1 MSNAINQAGVAGLCA
16 TVLAAAAI
24 GVAGMPPNADASA
37 ADLQAFVSTHK
48 GGIVLSFVLYQL
60 TLPFVFVFFAGL
72 AKTVA
77 GSSDE
82 ASALAWGGFAGGVGL
97 QLVALAG
104 ALPFVA
110 AAWRGADDAVLRV
123 AYDTNLLALYPLTAG
138 LSIASVLLPTAAG
151 LLTRALPVW
160 TAVPA
165 AIVVAANVAELAGL
179 LFFESGPMAL
189 GVAPGAVAVPAWTL
203 WLAAVSIGLLRRYR
217 PS

>member
-1 MSNAINQAGVAGLCA
+1 MSNAVKQAGVAGLCA

-24 GVAGMPPNADASA
+24 AVAGMPPDADASA
-37 ADLQAFVSTHK
+37 ADLQAFVSAHK

-60 TLPFVFVFFAGL
+60 ALPFVFVFFAGL

-77 GSSDE
+77 GSGDE

-151 LLTRALPVW
+151 LLTRALPAW

-189 GVAPGAVAVPAWTL
+189 GVAPGYVAVPAWTL
-203 WLAAVSIGLLRRYR
+203 WMGAVSVLLLRR
-217 PS
+217 

>member
-1 MSNAINQAGVAGLCA
+1 MSNAGRQAGIAGLCA
-16 TVLAAAAI
+16 TALAVAAI
-24 GVAGMPPNADASA
+24 AVAGMPPDADASA
-37 ADLQAFVSTHK
+37 ADLQAFASTHK

-72 AKTVA
+72 AKAVA
-77 GSSDE
+77 GSGDE

-110 AAWRGADDAVLRV
+110 AAWRGTDDAVLRT

-138 LSIASVLLPTAAG
+138 LSIASVLLPTVAG
-151 LLTRALPVW
+151 LLTRTLPRW
-160 TAVPA
+160 TAAPA
-165 AIVVAANVAELAGL
+165 AIVVAANVGELAGL
-179 LFFESGPMAL
+179 LFYESGPMAL
-189 GVAPGAVAVPAWTL
+189 GVAPGTVAVPAWTL
-203 WLAAVSIGLLRRYR
+203 WLAAVSFALLRRDR